1 MFWTERVKSLV
12 LPPLLP
18 RLQKALLSPRPLG
31 LAEGLDR
38 QVSPGVKM
46 AVSRRPFL
54 TVPRLRNFGP
64 LSPVA
69 PTAPTLC
76 GRAL

>member
-54 TVPRLRNFGP
+54 TVPPSPELWPIKSCGAHSSDPLR
-64 LSPVA
+64 
-69 PTAPTLC
+69 
-76 GRAL
+76 